1 MQTKNIQTIEEKIAK
16 LQQRRD
22 ALKQKT
28 DQTFLKKLYDICGDA
43 FSPELILGIV
53 SVAFQQETPE
63 QKEAWMNAGRTFWT
77 KPAKGKKTTS

>member
-1 MQTKNIQTIEEKIAK
+1 MQIKDIQTIEEQIAK

-28 DQTFLKKLYDICGDA
+28 DQTFLKKLQTLCGEE

-53 SVAFQQETPE
+53 SVELEKATSS
-63 QKEAWMNAGRTFWT
+63 QKEAWMNVGRTFWT
-77 KPAKGKKTTS
+77 KPAKAKKTSS